1 MFKHILIPTDGSKL
15 ASQAAERAIA
25 LAADMKA
32 DITLL
37 AVTEP
42 FHMLAVDSMDYLHQ
56 REKYEK
62 TATSKCNAMLSRQ
75 KTQAEG
81 RGVSCNSLVLG
92 SEDVARTIADTAA
105 NLGCDLIAMG
115 SHGRSGISSLLLG
128 SVTSKVLEK
137 STKPVLV
144 YR

>member
-15 ASQAAERAIA
+15 ASQAAEQAIA
-25 LAADMKA
+25 LAADMRA

-42 FHMLAVDSMDYLHQ
+42 FHMLAVDSIDYLNQ

-62 TATSKCNAMLSRQ
+62 TSTSKCNAMLAQQ
-75 KTQAEG
+75 KVRADG
-81 RGVSCNSLVLG
+81 HGVSCNTLVLG

-115 SHGRSGISSLLLG
+115 SHGRSGVSSLLLG
-128 SVTSKVLEK
+128 SVTGKVLER
-137 STKPVLV
+137 STIPVLV